1 MLPKEKE
8 SGFTYADY
16 KSWPDEERWEIIHG
30 IPYSMSPAPGTEH
43 QFVLAELSLLLGP
56 EAKKHGC
63 QYFVPATDVIL
74 PSSGTSEDESD
85 TVVQPDLMVV
95 YDSDRIGP
103 NAITGAPD
111 LVVEILSPSTGFKDQ
126 SVKFSLYEQAGVREY
141 WLINPQTRVVE
152 IFYRPDPTAPFGP
165 PAWYR
170 DPGPVKSHVLGEEL
184 DLSDLWPSGK

>member
-16 KSWPDEERWEIIHG
+16 KSWPEEERWEIIHG

-43 QFVLAELSLLLGP
+43 QQISIRLGALLLSAGKDRLC
-56 EAKKHGC
+56 EALTA
-63 QYFVPATDVIL
+63 PTDVIF
-74 PSSGTSEDESD
+74 PTSGTSEDESD

-95 YDSDRIGP
+95 CDSHKIGQ

-170 DPGPVKSHVLGEEL
+170 DPGPIRSDVLDAEL
-184 DLSDLWPSGK
+184 DLSSVWPQNI